1 MRVRFLSATVL
12 LAPLTAVALGAA
24 SPGELSAPVTRTVY
38 VTVTDGKGGAV
49 TDLTAADFTVKE
61 GGKDRDIVTTEPATA
76 RMQVSVLV
84 EERLIGDGSIRMGI
98 FEFMKRLHGAADIGL
113 ITVGIRNQ
121 THVEHTGD
129 LNTLAAALNKLS
141 LNPGPQSNL
150 TEGVLAVAQAIE
162 QKKAPRPVIVA
173 IALSG
178 GQAGGPAANTV
189 LTQLRQSGAI
199 MHAVTLAGGGESA
212 EGVGSLADSSGREQV
227 LGDGSRQAGGRR
239 HDVQA
244 PSAVQRALQQVAD
257 DLLAQYAITYML
269 PDGVKPDRRLNVGV
283 RRRGVVLRAPSA
295 IPDR

>member
-1 MRVRFLSATVL
+1 M
-12 LAPLTAVALGAA
+12 
-24 SPGELSAPVTRTVY
+24 
-38 VTVTDGKGGAV
+38 TVTDGKGGAV

-212 EGVGSLADSSGREQV
+212 EGVGSLADSTGGNRSSATDPGKPADGATTCRLRLLCNGRS
-227 LGDGSRQAGGRR
+227 SRSPTISWRNT
-239 HDVQA
+239 
-244 PSAVQRALQQVAD
+244 PSLTCCRMA
-257 DLLAQYAITYML
+257 
-269 PDGVKPDRRLNVGV
+269 
-283 RRRGVVLRAPSA
+283 
-295 IPDR
+295 